1 MQAFDFDNT
10 IYKGESAFDFALFA
24 FKKNKRF
31 ILYTFPLI
39 RLLIKYKRCK
49 MTPDEFTDELNKY
62 IYIIVGNKA
71 PIEDLVVEFWSIYDK
86 NLYLNMLE
94 KIHFNDVIVT
104 TCPNFIMKGIQKR
117 LRTKNILC
125 TDVDLKR
132 GKINYLNFGDN
143 KVRLFKKKYPNR
155 IIKNFYTDSYNDKP
169 FMEFSKNVYL
179 VNHGDCTKIK

>member
-71 PIEDLVVEFWSIYDK
+71 LIEDLVVEFWSIYDK

-155 IIKNFYTDSYNDKP
+155 IIKNLYTDSYNDKP

>member
-71 PIEDLVVEFWSIYDK
+71 LIEDLVVEFWSIYDK

-143 KVRLFKKKYPNR
+143 KVRLFKKK
-155 IIKNFYTDSYNDKP
+155 
-169 FMEFSKNVYL
+169 
-179 VNHGDCTKIK
+179 